1 MHTISNIRALL
12 ASAALLAA
20 AGCATGPEAVEQDF
34 GNSVR
39 AMRQAQIANPSAPV
53 DNSPIDHG
61 DGQRINGA
69 IDAYRKGVS
78 DASTVKEDLVIGV
91 GN

>member
-1 MHTISNIRALL
+1 MHTIMNLRALV

-20 AGCATGPEAVEQDF
+20 AGCATSPDAVEADF

-53 DNSPIDHG
+53 DNNPIDHG
-61 DGQRINGA
+61 DGQRVNSA
-69 IDAYRKGVS
+69 IDVYRKGVG
-78 DASTVKEDLVIGV
+78 DPSTVKEDLVIGV